1 MIRILDRDDIDAVRF
16 ALAARGKDE
25 YKYLCITNNKITGTD
40 VRRMHRATLNS
51 IVVDDG
57 LYDVLKNNKKGV
69 ILDRVADDTGYP
81 SIESFISFISS
92 EGRVVELPPQYVVK
106 GSFLAATIVYLVG
119 ANGQA
124 MNPQYILDVCN
135 IIEDRLPC
143 SITIT
148 LPSDPTYPILIK
160 QNDSTAIE
168 ALIMP
173 ITFPEDISNITFPED
188 ISKQLKEED
197 SNESN

>member
-25 YKYLCITNNKITGTD
+25 YKYLCIINNKITGTD

-57 LYDVLKNNKKGV
+57 LYDVLKNNKKEV

-81 SIESFISFISS
+81 SIESFISS

-143 SITIT
+143 SVTIT

-168 ALIMP
+168 ALVMP
-173 ITFPEDISNITFPED
+173 ITFPED

>member
-25 YKYLCITNNKITGTD
+25 YKYLCIRDNKITGTD
-40 VRRMHRATLNS
+40 VRRMHRATLNFNS
-51 IVVDDG
+51 IVVGDG
-57 LYDVLKNNKKGV
+57 LYDVLKNNKKEV
-69 ILDRVADDTGYP
+69 ILDRVADDT

-143 SITIT
+143 SVTIT
-148 LPSDPTYPILIK
+148 LPSDPTSPILIK
-160 QNDSTAIE
+160 QHDSTAIE

-173 ITFPEDISNITFPED
+173 VIVPEDIR
-188 ISKQLKEED
+188 KQLKEKEED
-197 SNESN
+197 